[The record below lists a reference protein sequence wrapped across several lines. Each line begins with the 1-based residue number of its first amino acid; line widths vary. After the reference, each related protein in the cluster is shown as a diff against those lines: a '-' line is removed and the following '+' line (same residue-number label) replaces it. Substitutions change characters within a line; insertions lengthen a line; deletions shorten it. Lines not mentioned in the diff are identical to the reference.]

1 MMVLRCPVAERCA
14 CSYLEQV
21 RDVSQNFP
29 KSNYRNRILSG
40 MDDDDYILDLVLA
53 DYDGKDIIK
62 SLRRGHRMPIIVLSA
77 RSDDTEMALALN
89 LGADDYV
96 TKPFHPEVLLARINA
111 NLRKPRSKSANT
123 TSIFNGPLVIDV
135 DRHEVRVEDKLV
147 AFSPKEY
154 DLLKLLV
161 SRKGE
166 ALSHRHIIAAIW
178 GSGHSEDFQ
187 YLRVY
192 IGQIR
197 AKLKFAVALN
207 GAIVA
212 ERGAYKMIS
221 LPDPRTMLAHSSSH
235 AEATR

>member
-178 GSGHSEDFQ
+178 G
-187 YLRVY
+187 
-192 IGQIR
+192 
-197 AKLKFAVALN
+197 
-207 GAIVA
+207 
-212 ERGAYKMIS
+212 RGTVKIS
-221 LPDPRTMLAHSSSH
+221 SICGSILDRSARS
-235 AEATR
+235 